1 MKESVFPT
9 AMRRLISWANL
20 FRRFGV
26 RVQGHLDKQPLDPA
40 VSAAFLAWREKKCGS
55 AFRFPDAKAR

>member
-1 MKESVFPT
+1 MKESAFST
-9 AMRRLISWANL
+9 AIQRLISCADL

-26 RVQGHLDKQPLDPA
+26 RVQEHLDKQPLDPA
-40 VSAAFLAWREKKCGS
+40 ASAAFLAWREEKCGS